1 MDLVRK
7 LCPTATVGRIGRFS
21 VFYSTLKSLSFRL
34 DLDHLPFFTIEEL
47 KAEARNNLISFVLP
61 AASTRFLLVSVKT
74 GDQIST
80 DA

>member
-7 LCPTATVGRIGRFS
+7 LCPNATVGRIGRFS
-21 VFYSTLKSLSFRL
+21 VFYSILKSLSFRL

-61 AASTRFLLVSVKT
+61 ASTRFLLVSVKT